1 MPTFVYMTRCD
12 GCGHCVDICPSDIM
26 HIDKTYRRAY
36 NIEPNMCWECYSCV
50 KACPQNAID
59 MRGYADFAPLGHS
72 VRVQRDEK
80 KGTIAW
86 RIKFRNGTEKN
97 FLSPITTKP
106 WGQAIPKLADVP
118 GPSKEMRD
126 SQLLYN
132 EPKWIRMDE
141 GGLRTLEARRSQAEE
156 RRLLLMAYDTIIED
170 GIDVLVVGAGLGG
183 SGAAWEAR
191 FWGQNKKI
199 VIAEKA
205 NIDRSGAVAQG
216 LYAINCYMGTRWGEN
231 NPEDHVRYA
240 RIDLMGLVRED
251 LLFDMA
257 RHVDSTVHQF
267 EEWGLP
273 IMKDPKTGRYLREGR
288 WQIMIHGESYKP
300 IVAEAAKKSAD
311 KVFNRICVTHL
322 LMDDSRENRVA
333 GAVGFNVRTGNYHVF
348 KSKTVICGAG
358 GASNIFKPRSVGE
371 GSGRTWYA
379 PWSSASAYGLMIDA
393 GAKMTQ
399 MENRIVLARF
409 KDGYGPVG
417 AYFLHLKTYT
427 QNCLGEE
434 YESKWFPDLQKMVGK
449 EYLDPEASHLTHR
462 PIPTC
467 LRNHCII
474 SEVNAGRGPIHM
486 VTMRAFQDPHLE
498 EVGWENFLGM
508 TVGQAV
514 LWAAT
519 DVDPK
524 NENPE
529 LTTSEPYVMGSHA
542 TCSGAW
548 CSGPEDVSPPEY
560 FWGYNRMTT
569 IEGPVR
575 RRRRGRR
582 HAARL
587 LVGVVH
593 RRPSRGEGRLQVHR
607 RRQGRRHRRLRRADQ
622 PPQGGDLQAHGAL
635 PDLPQCDRGG
645 RRQPALHQSQAGP
658 GPSAEADG
666 RVLRRRDRQL
676 HDQREAPEHRP
687 QEAQDHGGRPREPGR
702 QGHPRAAARVGIE
715 APSPRCRVRHAA
727 HAVPQGDAL
736 AGLLLPG

>member
-1 MPTFVYMTRCD
+1 
-12 GCGHCVDICPSDIM
+12 
-26 HIDKTYRRAY
+26 
-36 NIEPNMCWECYSCV
+36 
-50 KACPQNAID
+50 
-59 MRGYADFAPLGHS
+59 
-72 VRVQRDEK
+72 
-80 KGTIAW
+80 
-86 RIKFRNGTEKN
+86 
-97 FLSPITTKP
+97 
-106 WGQAIPKLADVP
+106 
-118 GPSKEMRD
+118 
-126 SQLLYN
+126 
-132 EPKWIRMDE
+132 
-141 GGLRTLEARRSQAEE
+141 
-156 RRLLLMAYDTIIED
+156 MAYKTIVED
-170 GIDVLVVGAGLGG
+170 DIDILVVGAGLGG

-191 FWGQNKKI
+191 FWGQDKKI

-273 IMKDPKTGRYLREGR
+273 IMKNPKTGTYLREGR

-322 LMDDSRENRVA
+322 LMDDSKENRVA
-333 GAVGFNVRTGNYHVF
+333 GAVGVNVRTGDYHVF

-379 PWSSASAYGLMIDA
+379 PWSSGSAYGLMIGA

-427 QNCLGEE
+427 QNGLGEE
-434 YESKWFPDLQKMVGK
+434 YESNWFPELQKMVGK
-449 EYLDPEASHLTHR
+449 EYLDPEVSHLTHR

-467 LRNHCII
+467 LRNHALI

-486 VTMRAFQDPHLE
+486 VTMKAFQDPHLE

-524 NENPE
+524 TENPE

-542 TCSGAW
+542 TGCGAW

-569 IEGPVR
+569 VEGLFGAGDAVGGTP
-575 RRRRGRR
+575 
-582 HAARL
+582 HAFSS
-587 LVGVVH
+587 G
-593 RRPSRGEGRLQVHR
+593 SFTEGRLAAKAACNYIDDGKAEGIVVSEEQISR
-607 RRQGRRHRRLRRADQ
+607 RKKEIYKPLEHYKVYRNAIVAGDVNPHYINPQQGLDRLQKLMDEYCGGVTVNYMTNEKLLSIGLKKLKIMEEDLEKLAAKDIHELLRAWELKHRHRTAECVTQHTLFRKETRWPGYYYR
-622 PPQGGDLQAHGAL
+622 GDAMKVDDENWH
-635 PDLPQCDRGG
+635 
-645 RRQPALHQSQAGP
+645 
-658 GPSAEADG
+658 
-666 RVLRRRDRQL
+666 VLTVSRRDPKTA
-676 HDQREAPEHRP
+676 EYTMEKAPCYHL
-687 QEAQDHGGRPREPGR
+687 
-702 QGHPRAAARVGIE
+702 V
-715 APSPRCRVRHAA
+715 
-727 HAVPQGDAL
+727 DADD
-736 AGLLLPG
+736 

>member
-1 MPTFVYMTRCD
+1 MA
-12 GCGHCVDICPSDIM
+12 H
-26 HIDKTYRRAY
+26 KT
-36 NIEPNMCWECYSCV
+36 IV
-50 KACPQNAID
+50 
-59 MRGYADFAPLGHS
+59 
-72 VRVQRDEK
+72 
-80 KGTIAW
+80 
-86 RIKFRNGTEKN
+86 
-97 FLSPITTKP
+97 
-106 WGQAIPKLADVP
+106 
-118 GPSKEMRD
+118 
-126 SQLLYN
+126 
-132 EPKWIRMDE
+132 
-141 GGLRTLEARRSQAEE
+141 
-156 RRLLLMAYDTIIED
+156 ED
-170 GIDVLVVGAGLGG
+170 GIDILVVGAGLGG
-183 SGAAWEAR
+183 TGAAWEAR

-240 RIDLMGLVRED
+240 RIDLMGLLRED
-251 LLFDMA
+251 LAFDMA

-300 IVAEAAKKSAD
+300 IVAEAARKSAD
-311 KVFNRICVTHL
+311 KIFNRICVTHL
-322 LMDDSRENRVA
+322 LMDEAKQNRIA
-333 GAVGFNVRTGNYHVF
+333 GAVGFNVRTGDYHVF

-371 GSGRTWYA
+371 
-379 PWSSASAYGLMIDA
+379 
-393 GAKMTQ
+393 
-399 MENRIVLARF
+399 
-409 KDGYGPVG
+409 
-417 AYFLHLKTYT
+417 KTYT

-434 YESKWFPDLQKMVGK
+434 YESKWFPALQQMVGK

-474 SEVNAGRGPIHM
+474 QEVNAGRGPIHM
-486 VTMRAFQDPHLE
+486 VTMKAFQDPHLE

-542 TCSGAW
+542 TGSGAW

-569 IEGPVR
+569 IEGLFGAGDAVGGTP
-575 RRRRGRR
+575 
-582 HAARL
+582 HAFSS
-587 LVGVVH
+587 G
-593 RRPSRGEGRLQVHR
+593 SFTEGRLAAKAACQYIDDGKAEGIVVSDAQIDR
-607 RRQGRRHRRLRRADQ
+607 RRKEIYKPLEHYKIYRNAIVAGSVNPHYINPEQGLDRLQKLMDEYC
-622 PPQGGDLQAHGAL
+622 GGMSVNYMTIEKLLNIGLKKLRIMEEDLESLA
-635 PDLPQCDRGG
+635 
-645 RRQPALHQSQAGP
+645 
-658 GPSAEADG
+658 
-666 RVLRRRDRQL
+666 
-676 HDQREAPEHRP
+676 
-687 QEAQDHGGRPREPGR
+687 AQDIHE
-702 QGHPRAAARVGIE
+702 
-715 APSPRCRVRHAA
+715 
-727 HAVPQGDAL
+727 
-736 AGLLLPG
+736 LLR

>member
-1 MPTFVYMTRCD
+1 M
-12 GCGHCVDICPSDIM
+12 
-26 HIDKTYRRAY
+26 AY
-36 NIEPNMCWECYSCV
+36 N
-50 KACPQNAID
+50 
-59 MRGYADFAPLGHS
+59 
-72 VRVQRDEK
+72 
-80 KGTIAW
+80 TI
-86 RIKFRNGTEKN
+86 
-97 FLSPITTKP
+97 
-106 WGQAIPKLADVP
+106 V
-118 GPSKEMRD
+118 
-126 SQLLYN
+126 
-132 EPKWIRMDE
+132 
-141 GGLRTLEARRSQAEE
+141 
-156 RRLLLMAYDTIIED
+156 ED
-170 GIDVLVVGAGLGG
+170 GIDILVAGAGLSGT
-183 SGAAWEAR
+183 GAAWEAR
-191 FWGQNKKI
+191 FWGQDKKI

-311 KVFNRICVTHL
+311 KVFNRVCVTHL
-322 LMDDSRENRVA
+322 LMDETNPNRVA

-358 GASNIFKPRSVGE
+358 GASNIFKPRSTGE
-371 GSGRTWYA
+371 GAGRTWYA
-379 PWSSASAYGLMIDA
+379 PWSSASAYGLMINA

-427 QNCLGEE
+427 QNALGEE
-434 YESKWFPDLQKMVGK
+434 YESKWFPALQKMVGK
-449 EYLDPEASHLTHR
+449 EYLDPEVSHLTHR

-467 LRNHCII
+467 LRNHAII
-474 SEVNAGRGPIHM
+474 QEVLAGRGPIHM

-548 CSGPEDVSPPEY
+548 CSGPEDISPPEY

-569 IEGPVR
+569 VEGLFGAGDACGGTP
-575 RRRRGRR
+575 
-582 HAARL
+582 HAFSS
-587 LVGVVH
+587 G
-593 RRPSRGEGRLQVHR
+593 SFTEGRLAAKAACKYIDDGKGEGIVVSDAQIER
-607 RRQGRRHRRLRRADQ
+607 RRKEIYKPLEHYKIYRNAVVAGTVNPHYINPQQGLDRLQKLMDEYCGGYTVGYMTNEKLLNICLKKLRIMEEDLESVAAKDLHELLRAWELKHRHRAAECVAQHTLFRKETRWPGYYYR
-622 PPQGGDLQAHGAL
+622 GDVMKVDDENWH
-635 PDLPQCDRGG
+635 
-645 RRQPALHQSQAGP
+645 
-658 GPSAEADG
+658 
-666 RVLRRRDRQL
+666 VLTVSRRDP
-676 HDQREAPEHRP
+676 ETGEYTMEKAPCYHLVAEN
-687 QEAQDHGGRPREPGR
+687 E
-702 QGHPRAAARVGIE
+702 
-715 APSPRCRVRHAA
+715 
-727 HAVPQGDAL
+727 
-736 AGLLLPG
+736 